1 MVESFI
7 RGYIFFAG
15 EEGREGPE
23 PLFNDLLYK
32 FNKLQFSKGGGCLD
46 PKTSFPLDLRKKII
60 ILYFK

>member
-15 EEGREGPE
+15 EKGRVGPE
-23 PLFNDLLYK
+23 TLFNDLLCK
-32 FNKLQFSKGGGCLD
+32 FNKLQFSQGGGCLD
-46 PKTSFPLDLRKKII
+46 PNTSFPLNPHKKMI